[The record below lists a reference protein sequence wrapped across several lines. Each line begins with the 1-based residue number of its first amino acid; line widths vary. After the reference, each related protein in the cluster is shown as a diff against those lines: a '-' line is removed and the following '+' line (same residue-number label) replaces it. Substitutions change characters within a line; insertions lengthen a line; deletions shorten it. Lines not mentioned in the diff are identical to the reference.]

1 MVGENTVGM
10 KKLEEITLEDIQNY
24 LRKYDCDGVITTK
37 LVEKNNTE
45 TLQVFE
51 FDGLYD
57 DTIWVCSIYKNE
69 DNDFYIKTANATSPF
84 NHADG
89 VEYDDE
95 EKDFEQID
103 ENTFMI
109 DGSVSIYD
117 LRKILGVDIP
127 EGDYDTLSGYLI
139 ELLGRIPQD
148 NEKPVIETE
157 KVTYKIEEYEE
168 KRILWVKA
176 CKNKTLDDKD
186 ENEEEEEDE

>member
-1 MVGENTVGM
+1 M
-10 KKLEEITLEDIQNY
+10 EDI
-24 LRKYDCDGVITTK
+24 IEE
-37 LVEKNNTE
+37 LVGNI
-45 TLQVFE
+45 
-51 FDGLYD
+51 FD
-57 DTIWVCSIYKNE
+57 
-69 DNDFYIKTANATSPF
+69 
-84 NHADG
+84 
-89 VEYDDE
+89 EYDDE